1 MKPNPSNPP
10 LAVNVNDA
18 VNDAIN
24 DGKPAYGAT
33 NGVINGH
40 VTNGAAN
47 YAAAGHNPAAN
58 GAATRSSDRWQTRPG
73 NFDALN
79 AAHLFPTDNEW
90 GVPCLANVP
99 RSRLPRW
106 LAPYRTRIR
115 SQQPLHDGAIHFF
128 LDDYRFE
135 TVWNR
140 PRQVLPALEGYATLL
155 TPDFSLYR
163 DWPRT
168 LQIWNVYRN
177 RWCGAFWQSL
187 GYAVIPT
194 ISWGGA
200 PSFDF
205 CFLGVPLRSLVAV
218 STVGLKL
225 DQPWSYHLFLD
236 GFEEMVRRLRPSAVL
251 CYGSIPNAC
260 RQMAEVVCYPTR
272 WDGIRAARNGGR
284 DGSAA
289 RPNAHPEGVAA

>member
-1 MKPNPSNPP
+1 MKPNPSNPT
-10 LAVNVNDA
+10 LAVADGRYHLDDNPANG
-18 VNDAIN
+18 AIH
-24 DGKPAYGAT
+24 GRAL
-33 NGVINGH
+33 NGGPMNGGPMNGGPMNGGPINGDASH
-40 VTNGAAN
+40 
-47 YAAAGHNPAAN
+47 
-58 GAATRSSDRWQTRPG
+58 GAATRSSDRWQSRPG

-90 GVPCLANVP
+90 GVPCLSAVP

-115 SQQPLHDGAIHFF
+115 SQQPLHDGALHFF

-140 PRQVLPALEGYATLL
+140 PRQVLPALQGYATLL

-200 PSFDF
+200 SSFDF
-205 CFLGVPLRSLVAV
+205 CFLGVPLRSFVAV

-236 GFEEMVRRLRPSAVL
+236 GFQEMIRRLRPSAVL
-251 CYGSIPNAC
+251 CYGSIPAAC
-260 RQMAEVVCYPTR
+260 RQMIEVICYPTR
-272 WDGIRAARNGGR
+272 WDGIRAARKG
-284 DGSAA
+284 AA
-289 RPNAHPEGVAA
+289 RSNAHPEGTSA